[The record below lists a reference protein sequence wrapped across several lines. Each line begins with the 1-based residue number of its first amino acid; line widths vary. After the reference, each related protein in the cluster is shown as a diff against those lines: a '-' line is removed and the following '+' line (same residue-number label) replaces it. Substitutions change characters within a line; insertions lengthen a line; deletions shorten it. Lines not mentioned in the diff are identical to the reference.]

1 MIVETIFSTVDENG
15 DPDFAPMGLVW
26 GDDYVTVR
34 PYRNTQ
40 TFRNLLAGGYGVAN
54 ITDNVLAYVETAL
67 YNAALP
73 HFPAK
78 AIPGIVYA
86 DTCSWRE
93 VEVISSGGS
102 ADRAELRCRVRHAES
117 RKEFVGFCRAGCAVL
132 EAAILATRT
141 ALLGRKTV
149 EGQLPALRGI
159 VEKTGDTPHRRA
171 MQLIED
177 YVRKTGE

>member
-1 MIVETIFSTVDENG
+1 MIVETIFSTLDTDGAPN
-15 DPDFAPMGLVW
+15 FAPMGLVW
-26 GDDYVTVR
+26 GNEYITVR

-78 AIPGIVYA
+78 EVPGVVYA

-93 VEVISSGGS
+93 VEVVSNSGS
-102 ADRAELRCRVRHAES
+102 ADRAEMRCRVRHAEN
-117 RKEFVGFCRAGCAVL
+117 RKEFVGFCRAGGAVI

-141 ALLGRKTV
+141 ALLGRGTV
-149 EGQLPALRGI
+149 EGQLTLLREI
-159 VEKTGDTPHRRA
+159 VEKTGDTPHHRA
-171 MQLIED
+171 MQLIVD
-177 YVRKTGE
+177 FVRKTGE